1 MKNYKYSMIFTGVL
15 FLLVSSP
22 EVRAFNCVQSPDCAS
37 LGYTKNATDC
47 KDKVA
52 VKCPTDNTKVFCKD
66 EVAAQAPLPILYGDG
81 TVSKELV
88 AGKTPIGVVISESAK
103 LALALTDV
111 KKDGTPGSEGIHWSL
126 ITSYDNP
133 YLTNCSTES
142 GVMTCAT
149 DGRSNTD
156 KILTCGNTCSA
167 VPAALA
173 VRAYQPAGCTADFCK
188 RGQWHLPSIKELIPI
203 HFKRPSFEATLSLL
217 EKYGAVNLP
226 SLVCYWSS
234 NEASAGGAWALCENS
249 NSTIYQTVKTTTY
262 NVRPVINYG
271 VQKPAQNIKFVI
283 NISNSCPRGL
293 SFSGSYQ
300 GPGSGPIPATG
311 TFSCTSELCYD
322 QGRYDGNG
330 SNETETVVKEGTSI
344 TLSNLNSN
352 FTSIK
357 SMATGKVVPVSGGMA
372 YFALNNYDEVVA
384 ALGAGAY
391 DFWMLQCSPVASA
404 KASVTAEVIVTG
416 SSSNMFVDLN
426 GTSVTCTVTATEDG
440 RSAPVTINGGK
451 TANSFAA
458 GQVTLACPRTI
469 KPITGSYTQ
478 YRISESEVD
487 NGGRQTLNGLS
498 VRVNA
503 TPNGS
508 HTLKIYYQAI

>member
-1 MKNYKYSMIFTGVL
+1 MKKLSLLLLLMLGTVL
-15 FLLVSSP
+15 NPWS
-22 EVRAFNCVQSPDCAS
+22 ANATDCVATPDCAS

-66 EVAAQAPLPILYGDG
+66 EVAVQAPLPILYGDG
-81 TVSKELV
+81 TVTKELV
-88 AGKTPIGVVISESAK
+88 AGKTPIGVVFDTANR
-103 LALALTDV
+103 LAVALTDV
-111 KKDGTPGSEGIHWSL
+111 KKDGTAGSETMEWSSNFCDTPGL
-126 ITSYDNP
+126 QNCTATEIPYGTNLTPIT
-133 YLTNCSTES
+133 C
-142 GVMTCAT
+142 GV
-149 DGRSNTD
+149 DGRLNTNA
-156 KILTCGNTCSA
+156 ILASSCNGTTY
-167 VPAALA
+167 AATA
-173 VRAYQPAGCTADFCK
+173 TNNYQPTGCAKDFCK
-188 RGQWHLPSIKELIPI
+188 KSKWFLPSIRDLQNIYLQKTQIDASLTLL
-203 HFKRPSFEATLSLL
+203 KSNGATDIGT
-217 EKYGAVNLP
+217 KY
-226 SLVCYWSS
+226 YWSS
-234 NEASAGGAWALCENS
+234 TETNNNYVWLFDMAGGNRNLNGTKYINGS
-249 NSTIYQTVKTTTY
+249 Y
-262 NVRPVINYG
+262 VRPVINYG
-271 VQKPAQNIKFVI
+271 APKPAQNIKFAI
-283 NISNSCPRGL
+283 NISNSCPSGL

-300 GPGSGPIPATG
+300 GSTMG
-311 TFSCTSELCYD
+311 TFSCSGASCYD
-322 QGRYDGNG
+322 QGRYDGQG
-330 SNETETVVKEGTSI
+330 SNDSETVVKEGTSI

-357 SMATGKVVPVSGGMA
+357 SMVTGKIVPVSGGMA
-372 YFALNNYDEVVA
+372 YFALNNSDEILA
-384 ALGAGAY
+384 ALGPGAY
-391 DFWMLQCSPVASA
+391 DFWMLQCSPVAIA

-440 RSAPVTINGGK
+440 RSAPVAINGGK
-451 TANSFAA
+451 TTNSFAA

-469 KPITGSYTQ
+469 KPSTGSYTQ

>member
-66 EVAAQAPLPILYGDG
+66 EVAVQAPLPILYGDG
-81 TVSKELV
+81 TVTKELV
-88 AGKTPIGVVISESAK
+88 AGKTPIGVVYDESNK

-156 KILTCGNTCSA
+156 KILTCGNTCSD

-203 HFKRPSFEATLSLL
+203 HLNRPSFEATLSLL
-217 EKYGAVNLP
+217 GKYGAVNLP
-226 SLVCYWSS
+226 SSGCYWSS
-234 NEASAGGAWALCENS
+234 NEASAAGAWQFCQGKYS
-249 NSTIYQTVKTTTY
+249 ITVKTGAY
-262 NVRPVINYG
+262 HVRPVINYG
-271 VQKPAQNIKFVI
+271 APKPAQNIKFAI
-283 NISNSCPRGL
+283 NISNSCPSGL

-300 GPGSGPIPATG
+300 GSTMG
-311 TFSCTSELCYD
+311 TFSCSGASCYD
-322 QGRYDGNG
+322 QGRYDGQG
-330 SNETETVVKEGTSI
+330 SNDSETVVKEGTSI

-357 SMATGKVVPVSGGMA
+357 SMVTGKIVPVSGGMA
-372 YFALNNYDEVVA
+372 YFALNNSDEILA
-384 ALGAGAY
+384 ALGPGAY
-391 DFWMLQCSPVASA
+391 DFWMLQCSPAVNATADVA
-404 KASVTAEVIVTG
+404 VQVIVTG
-416 SSSNMFVDLN
+416 SSSTSFVTSTAG
-426 GTSVTCTVTATEDG
+426 GTAMCSATDG
-440 RSAPVTINGGK
+440 SKVAPITIN
-451 TANSFAA
+451 S
-458 GQVTLACPRTI
+458 
-469 KPITGSYTQ
+469 
-478 YRISESEVD
+478 
-487 NGGRQTLNGLS
+487 
-498 VRVNA
+498 
-503 TPNGS
+503 GS
-508 HTLKIYYQAI
+508 HTETYSSGHFTLHCPPTIMPSTSSYETYIVNEYQVNNGAMKSTNGTIDVDLQPNSKNTLKLYYRVS

>member
-1 MKNYKYSMIFTGVL
+1 
-15 FLLVSSP
+15 
-22 EVRAFNCVQSPDCAS
+22 
-37 LGYTKNATDC
+37 
-47 KDKVA
+47 
-52 VKCPTDNTKVFCKD
+52 
-66 EVAAQAPLPILYGDG
+66 
-81 TVSKELV
+81 
-88 AGKTPIGVVISESAK
+88 
-103 LALALTDV
+103 
-111 KKDGTPGSEGIHWSL
+111 
-126 ITSYDNP
+126 
-133 YLTNCSTES
+133 
-142 GVMTCAT
+142 MTCAT

-188 RGQWHLPSIKELIPI
+188 RGQWHLPSIKELAPI

-322 QGRYDGNG
+322 QGRYDGQG
-330 SNETETVVKEGTSI
+330 SNETETIVKEGTSI
-344 TLSNLNSN
+344 TMTNLNSN

-357 SMATGKVVPVSGGMA
+357 SMVTGKIVPVSGGMA
-372 YFALNNYDEVVA
+372 YFTLNNFDAVVA
-384 ALGAGAY
+384 ALGPGSY
-391 DFWMLQCSPVASA
+391 DFWMLQCSPAVSATADVA
-404 KASVTAEVIVTG
+404 VQVIVTG
-416 SSSNMFVDLN
+416 SSSTSFVTN
-426 GTSVTCTVTATEDG
+426 TAGGTAMCSATDG
-440 RSAPVTINGGK
+440 SKVAPITIN
-451 TANSFAA
+451 S
-458 GQVTLACPRTI
+458 
-469 KPITGSYTQ
+469 
-478 YRISESEVD
+478 
-487 NGGRQTLNGLS
+487 
-498 VRVNA
+498 
-503 TPNGS
+503 GS
-508 HTLKIYYQAI
+508 HTETYSSGHFTLHCPPTIMPSTSSYETYIANEYQVNNGVMKSTNGTIDVDLQPNSKNTLKLYYRAS